1 MVSLTYLGS
10 FWRTFEILLLNRE
23 ITLNLTW
30 YASCVIVFDPLDEAE
45 TFAIAVQNLT
55 FSSSTINS
63 R

>member
-1 MVSLTYLGS
+1 MGS

-23 ITLNLTW
+23 ITLDLTW